1 MSSDEV
7 ASSQKLRVATKF
19 VLEDLL
25 ALDLLAHRV
34 FHTSANT
41 IHALIECKFIVCELV
56 IVIER
61 HKVSEEEA
69 GDAAAVSQACLP
81 VLVLPRPL
89 GTVPS
94 DAPVASTP
102 AT

>member
-7 ASSQKLRVATKF
+7 AGFQKLRAAATKF
-19 VLEDLL
+19 VLEHLL

-41 IHALIECKFIVCELV
+41 IHALIECNFIVCELI

-61 HKVSEEEA
+61 HKVSDNVITA
-69 GDAAAVSQACLP
+69 
-81 VLVLPRPL
+81 LVC
-89 GTVPS
+89 TVPIAKL
-94 DAPVASTP
+94 APPTRE
-102 AT
+102 TR